1 MLDELVFGARE
12 AAWPLIRDDLALSY
26 GAIGLVLSGPSLVAL
41 VVEPLIGLAAVGGRR
56 RAFVVG
62 GGLCFATGL
71 AAAAVAPSWWALLL
85 GFSLLYPA
93 SGAFVSLSQATLMD
107 LQPDRREHNMARW
120 MVAGGSGAVVGPLL
134 LAAAL
139 WSGLGWRG
147 LFGAIALVSLLLVF
161 VVRRSPRAPDNEERR
176 QLRAALGAL
185 AQREV
190 MRWLLLVGVA
200 DLLLD
205 VLLAF
210 LALYLVDDVGASV
223 TMGGLAVAIWTGSG
237 LLGSAA
243 MIPLLRRVDGLRYL
257 RASALVAGALFA
269 AFLLVPG
276 VVPKLGLVAALSLVN
291 AGWYPVLQAR
301 LYDALGG
308 SSSLVLTVG
317 VLFPLDAVLP
327 LAIATLAGRFGLGI
341 ALWPL
346 LLAPVALLA
355 LVPRR
360 LYEQKGNVVGAAKV
374 RSLL

>member
-26 GAIGLVLSGPSLVAL
+26 GAIGLVLAVPSLVAL
-41 VVEPLIGLAAVGGRR
+41 VVEPVLGVVAVAGRR
-56 RAFVVG
+56 RALVVAG
-62 GGLCFATGL
+62 GFSFAVGLGVAAT
-71 AAAAVAPSWWALLL
+71 APTWWSLLL
-85 GFSLLYPA
+85 GFCLLYPA

-107 LQPDRREHNMARW
+107 LQPSRREHNMARW
-120 MVAGGSGAVVGPLL
+120 MVAGGVGAVAGPLL
-134 LAAAL
+134 LAGASWA
-139 WSGLGWRG
+139 GLGWRG
-147 LFGAIALVSLLLVF
+147 LLGALALLTLALVV
-161 VVRRSPRAPDNEERR
+161 VVRRSPDGDPDQDRP
-176 QLRAALGAL
+176 QLREAVRSL

-190 MRWLLLVGVA
+190 LRWLLLVELS

-223 TMGGLAVAIWTGSG
+223 TTGGLAVAIWTGFG
-237 LLGSAA
+237 LLGSVA

-257 RASALVAGALFA
+257 RLSAIAAAALFA

-276 VVPKLGLVAALSLVN
+276 VAPKLALVAALALAN

-301 LYDALGG
+301 LYEALGG

-317 VLFPLDAVLP
+317 VLFPLDAILP
-327 LAIATLAGRFGLGI
+327 LAIAGLAARFGLSV

-346 LLAPVALLA
+346 LLAPAALLV

-360 LYEQKGNVVGAAKV
+360 SAPNLARWPRG
-374 RSLL
+374 

>member
-1 MLDELVFGARE
+1 LLDELVFGARE
-12 AAWPLIRDDLALSY
+12 AAWPLIRDDLSLSY
-26 GAIGLVLSGPSLVAL
+26 AVIGVVLSGPSLVAL
-41 VVEPLIGLAAVGGRR
+41 FVEPAIGLAAVGGRR
-56 RAFVVG
+56 RAFVIAG
-62 GGLCFATGL
+62 GICFAAGL
-71 AAAAVAPSWWALLL
+71 AAAAVASAWWLLLL
-85 GFSLLYPA
+85 GFALLYPA

-107 LQPDRREHNMARW
+107 LQPARREHNMARW
-120 MVAGGSGAVVGPLL
+120 MVAGGVGAVIGPLL

-139 WSGLGWRG
+139 WLGLGWRG
-147 LFGAIALVSLLLVF
+147 LFVALAVTSLLLVL
-161 VVRRSPRAPDNEERR
+161 VVRRAPATIDDHDRLR
-176 QLRAALGAL
+176 LRAALRAMVR
-185 AQREV
+185 REV
-190 MRWLLLVGVA
+190 LRWLLLVELA

-223 TMGGLAVAIWTGSG
+223 TTGGLAVAIWTGCG

-257 RASALVAGALFA
+257 RWSAVAAGALFP

-276 VVPKLGLVAALSLVN
+276 VLPKLGLLAALALVN

-301 LYDALGG
+301 LYEALGG

-317 VLFPLDAVLP
+317 VLFPLDALLP
-327 LAIATLAGRFGLGI
+327 LAIAALASRFGLGV

-346 LLAPVALLA
+346 LLAPFALLV

-360 LYEQKGNVVGAAKV
+360 
-374 RSLL
+374 R